1 MQSWGF
7 PKLEEFNTFDNIYA
21 ADIFLNLG
29 EQIVFVFVLGDG
41 DGDDNEAQISPIW
54 SLQFILSSNVSQIV
68 FGGSFQ
74 R

>member
-41 DGDDNEAQISPIW
+41 DDNEAQISPIW